1 MCKSLGKW
9 ILFCVAEKIGE
20 GRDGLDRHEY
30 EVCFGWKGGSVEGA
44 TVERHSKRLSRVMVR
59 NKKRVGYTYELTLKV
74 KGEWIVQ
81 GEKKFVGGHID
92 LPEFSFGELDELQMI
107 DSYSFELRA
116 SFAYRKLEMLMDDK
130 EGPSRK
136 YMIVE
141 PKVKSLLME
150 IRLSEAGDILHQDRI
165 HICNDLKLFL
175 QPIREKLLQF
185 EQELRECGAFSWET
199 EKCGHIFMFFMS
211 SSTVLCDNLIL
222 FNQKL
227 LLNSFVSHGS
237 SNFVIHLGSKARRL
251 NGFIS
256 KAEKHSGHARKSS
269 WWQKFFFEDDGNWLG
284 MRDDDMVEPEP
295 EAVAAAEGE
304 STQELS
310 EGEKFEAWKQRAE
323 AIVELREAQEDRR
336 NAEYRRWEDW
346 LLDGDGANQDGNA
359 STSDW
364 EQGMKDYRENVRADS
379 GDVPADKGLVESARY
394 LIFGREDDDMLYE
407 DRVFQYASSNSV
419 SAFACVH
426 EMLVI
431 YVIIFLFNQNPHL
444 VNSLALS
451 KKGGGKHVFDPSSCN
466 WSWNGMIYNKNFRY
480 SASHAQGLKRYM
492 CAKFLAVL
500 IIVPWAMDF
509 LVHDY
514 ILMPFLDRY
523 VKTVP
528 LAAQMLDVR
537 RYQKLEIVEELK
549 TERGRFELEVEIGK
563 SPPLSDDE
571 VWWELRHKALELR
584 EERRLENRRAF
595 ANIWSDTVYGISLF
609 ILLYFNKS
617 KVALLKFTGYKI
629 INNISDTGKAFL
641 IILITDIFLGYHS
654 ESGWQTLLEIIVEH
668 YGLEVDQSAITIF
681 VCLIPVV
688 MDACVK
694 LWLFKFLPRL
704 SPRVTNIFR
713 EMKRH

>member
-1 MCKSLGKW
+1 M
-9 ILFCVAEKIGE
+9 IL
-20 GRDGLDRHEY
+20 
-30 EVCFGWKGGSVEGA
+30 
-44 TVERHSKRLSRVMVR
+44 
-59 NKKRVGYTYELTLKV
+59 
-74 KGEWIVQ
+74 
-81 GEKKFVGGHID
+81 
-92 LPEFSFGELDELQMI
+92 
-107 DSYSFELRA
+107 
-116 SFAYRKLEMLMDDK
+116 
-130 EGPSRK
+130 
-136 YMIVE
+136 
-141 PKVKSLLME
+141 
-150 IRLSEAGDILHQDRI
+150 
-165 HICNDLKLFL
+165 
-175 QPIREKLLQF
+175 
-185 EQELRECGAFSWET
+185 
-199 EKCGHIFMFFMS
+199 MS
-211 SSTVLCDNLIL
+211 SSIVLCDKNLIL

-227 LLNSFVSHGS
+227 LLKSFVSHGS
-237 SNFVIHLGSKARRL
+237 SSNFVIQFGSKTRRL

-256 KAEKHSGHARKSS
+256 KAEKHSRKSS
-269 WWQKFFFEDDGNWLG
+269 WWQNFFFNDDGNWLG
-284 MRDDDMVEPEP
+284 LRDDDMA
-295 EAVAAAEGE
+295 EAEAEAEGE
-304 STQELS
+304 GERTQELS
-310 EGEKFEAWKQRAE
+310 EGDKFEAWKRRAE

-336 NAEYRRWEDW
+336 NQDYRKWEDW
-346 LLDGDGANQDGNA
+346 LLDGDGDGNGEDN
-359 STSDW
+359 TSSW

-379 GDVPADKGLVESARY
+379 GDVPVEKGFVESARY

-407 DRVFQYASSNSV
+407 DRVFQYASSNS
-419 SAFACVH
+419 
-426 EMLVI
+426 
-431 YVIIFLFNQNPHL
+431 
-444 VNSLALS
+444 
-451 KKGGGKHVFDPSSCN
+451 
-466 WSWNGMIYNKNFRY
+466 
-480 SASHAQGLKRYM
+480 
-492 CAKFLAVL
+492 AKFLAVL

-537 RYQKLEIVEELK
+537 RYQKLQIIEELR

-571 VWWELRHKALELR
+571 VWWELRHRALELR
-584 EERRLENRRAF
+584 EEWRLENRRAF

-681 VCLIPVV
+681 ICLVPVV
-688 MDACVK
+688 IDACVK

-704 SPRVTNIFR
+704 SPSVTNIFQ

>member
-1 MCKSLGKW
+1 M
-9 ILFCVAEKIGE
+9 
-20 GRDGLDRHEY
+20 
-30 EVCFGWKGGSVEGA
+30 
-44 TVERHSKRLSRVMVR
+44 
-59 NKKRVGYTYELTLKV
+59 
-74 KGEWIVQ
+74 
-81 GEKKFVGGHID
+81 
-92 LPEFSFGELDELQMI
+92 
-107 DSYSFELRA
+107 
-116 SFAYRKLEMLMDDK
+116 
-130 EGPSRK
+130 
-136 YMIVE
+136 
-141 PKVKSLLME
+141 
-150 IRLSEAGDILHQDRI
+150 
-165 HICNDLKLFL
+165 FL
-175 QPIREKLLQF
+175 
-185 EQELRECGAFSWET
+185 
-199 EKCGHIFMFFMS
+199 MS
-211 SSTVLCDNLIL
+211 SSIVSCDNIIL

-237 SNFVIHLGSKARRL
+237 SNFVIQLGSKTRRL

-256 KAEKHSGHARKSS
+256 KAEKHSGHSRKSS

-284 MRDDDMVEPEP
+284 LRDDDMVEA
-295 EAVAAAEGE
+295 EAEAEGEGE
-304 STQELS
+304 STEELS

-336 NAEYRRWEDW
+336 NEEYKKWEDW
-346 LLDGDGANQDGNA
+346 LLDEDNTSSWSQDW
-359 STSDW
+359 DW
-364 EQGMKDYRENVRADS
+364 EQGMNDYRDNVRADS
-379 GDVPADKGLVESARY
+379 GDVHTEKGLVEFARY
-394 LIFGREDDDMLYE
+394 LIFGIGGEDDDMLYE
-407 DRVFQYASSNSV
+407 DRVFQYASSNS
-419 SAFACVH
+419 
-426 EMLVI
+426 
-431 YVIIFLFNQNPHL
+431 
-444 VNSLALS
+444 
-451 KKGGGKHVFDPSSCN
+451 
-466 WSWNGMIYNKNFRY
+466 
-480 SASHAQGLKRYM
+480 
-492 CAKFLAVL
+492 AKYLAVL

-537 RYQKLEIVEELK
+537 RYQKLEMIKDLRI
-549 TERGRFELEVEIGK
+549 ERGRFELEVEIGK

-584 EERRLENRRAF
+584 EERRLENRKAF

-617 KVALLKFTGYKI
+617 KVARSLLCRGEEHFGKRRPNGRGGNRKRTWFPKKFLGMDRQYVHQVALLKFTSYKI

-681 VCLIPVV
+681 ICLVPVII
-688 MDACVK
+688 DACVK

-704 SPRVTNIFR
+704 SPRVTNIFQ

>member
-1 MCKSLGKW
+1 M
-9 ILFCVAEKIGE
+9 IL
-20 GRDGLDRHEY
+20 
-30 EVCFGWKGGSVEGA
+30 
-44 TVERHSKRLSRVMVR
+44 
-59 NKKRVGYTYELTLKV
+59 
-74 KGEWIVQ
+74 
-81 GEKKFVGGHID
+81 
-92 LPEFSFGELDELQMI
+92 
-107 DSYSFELRA
+107 
-116 SFAYRKLEMLMDDK
+116 
-130 EGPSRK
+130 
-136 YMIVE
+136 
-141 PKVKSLLME
+141 
-150 IRLSEAGDILHQDRI
+150 
-165 HICNDLKLFL
+165 
-175 QPIREKLLQF
+175 
-185 EQELRECGAFSWET
+185 
-199 EKCGHIFMFFMS
+199 MS
-211 SSTVLCDNLIL
+211 SSIVLCDKNLIL

-227 LLNSFVSHGS
+227 LLKSFVSHGS
-237 SNFVIHLGSKARRL
+237 SSNFVIQFGSKTRRL

-256 KAEKHSGHARKSS
+256 KAEKHSRKSS
-269 WWQKFFFEDDGNWLG
+269 WWQNFFFKDDGNWLG
-284 MRDDDMVEPEP
+284 LRDDDMA
-295 EAVAAAEGE
+295 EAEAEAEAEGE
-304 STQELS
+304 GERTQELS
-310 EGEKFEAWKQRAE
+310 EGDKFEAWKRRAE

-336 NAEYRRWEDW
+336 NQDYRKWEDW
-346 LLDGDGANQDGNA
+346 LLDGDGDGNGEDN
-359 STSDW
+359 TSSW

-379 GDVPADKGLVESARY
+379 GDVPVEKGFVESARY

-407 DRVFQYASSNSV
+407 DRVFQYASSNS
-419 SAFACVH
+419 
-426 EMLVI
+426 
-431 YVIIFLFNQNPHL
+431 
-444 VNSLALS
+444 
-451 KKGGGKHVFDPSSCN
+451 
-466 WSWNGMIYNKNFRY
+466 
-480 SASHAQGLKRYM
+480 
-492 CAKFLAVL
+492 AKFLAVL

-537 RYQKLEIVEELK
+537 RYQKLQIIEELR

-571 VWWELRHKALELR
+571 VWWELRHRALDLR
-584 EERRLENRRAF
+584 EEWRLENRRAF

-681 VCLIPVV
+681 ICLVPVV
-688 MDACVK
+688 IDACVK

-704 SPRVTNIFR
+704 SPSVTNIFQ